1 MKIAIAS
8 DHAGYNLKEEIKKYL
23 EEKKIE
29 VIDFGT
35 HSNDS
40 VDYPDFAY
48 PACLSVKRHEA
59 DFGIL
64 VCYTGIGMSIVGNK
78 VKGIRAALVS
88 NVESGKLTRMH
99 NNANVLCLSQKDL
112 NKELAIEIVD
122 AFLNTSFLGDR
133 HLRRV
138 NKIMEIEQNEK

>member
-1 MKIAIAS
+1 MKVALAS

-23 EEKKIE
+23 EQQKIE
-29 VIDFGT
+29 YVDYGT
-35 HSNDS
+35 NSSES

-48 PACLSVKRHEA
+48 PACLSVKHHET
-59 DFGIL
+59 DYGIL
-64 VCYTGIGMSIVGNK
+64 VCYTGIGMSMTANK

-88 NVESGKLTRMH
+88 NIDAGKLTRMH

-112 NKELAIEIVD
+112 EVNLAKEIVKV
-122 AFLNTSFLGDR
+122 FLNTPFEGGR